1 MKKLAK
7 SSALLFLTLGLGAC
21 GGGGGSSSPAESP
34 ISEGDTPQTETPGQE
49 TSGNKA
55 FQSAVSTPELDYS
68 SAPVYWDL
76 ETNSIVTEADDWELK
91 ISSQGY
97 GHVIQINGGASGSGD
112 AAIGAI
118 MAESPFEITDPT
130 DRNQVYKFFEDTASG
145 VLSSPGGYGPL
156 EYSVAGMHKMW
167 PNYATYVFEENG
179 SYYKAQVIGNY
190 GEDGTAASATLRL
203 RIAQAGANEPSQLV
217 TLDAATDTTQAVY
230 LNLATGQVVS
240 EGQTWH
246 LAYQKYVGFK
256 TNSGVSGDG
265 NVQGCLAHSYD
276 SLYDENGSAV
286 QAEFESKTPENTLAI
301 FDAVT
306 YENCSESDW
315 LTDAVQSQF
324 QDWYTYDMATHSV
337 NIHEDASN
345 GWILRSATSSAE
357 GDYHYARIRVTDFG
371 SGKLT
376 FAVENWDEQE

>member
-1 MKKLAK
+1 MKQLIKT
-7 SSALLFLTLGLGAC
+7 SALLFLTLGLGAC
-21 GGGGGSSSPAESP
+21 GGGGGSSNPAEPSNAE
-34 ISEGDTPQTETPGQE
+34 SDSSQTESPVPE
-49 TSGNKA
+49 TSENKA
-55 FQSAVSTPELDYS
+55 FQSAISTPELDYS

-76 ETNSIVTEADDWELK
+76 ETNSMVTQADDWELK
-91 ISSQGY
+91 ISPNGR
-97 GHVIQINGGASGSGD
+97 GHVIQVNGGASGNGD

-118 MAESPFEITDPT
+118 MTTSPFDVTDPT

-167 PNYATYVFEENG
+167 PNYATYVFEDNG

-190 GEDGTAASATLRL
+190 GEDGTAPSSTLRL
-203 RIAQAGANEPSQLV
+203 RIARAGVNEPSEIV
-217 TLDAATDTTQAVY
+217 TLDAASDTSKAAY
-230 LNLATGQVVS
+230 LDLATGDTVS
-240 EGQTWH
+240 EDQPWH

-357 GDYHYARIRVTDFG
+357 GDYHYARIRVTDFS

>member
-21 GGGGGSSSPAESP
+21 GGGGGSSSPAETP
-34 ISEGDTPQTETPGQE
+34 VSEGGSPAETPAPD
-49 TSGNKA
+49 TSENKV

-76 ETNSIVTEADDWELK
+76 ETNSIVTEDDDWELK
-91 ISSQGY
+91 ISRQGY
-97 GHVIQINGGASGSGD
+97 GHVIQVNGGASGSGD
-112 AAIGAI
+112 AAIGAV
-118 MAESPFEITDPT
+118 MADSPFEVTDPT

-145 VLSSPGGYGPL
+145 VLSTPGGYGPL

-179 SYYKAQVIGNY
+179 AYYKAQVIGNY
-190 GEDGTAASATLRL
+190 GEDGTSPSATLQL
-203 RIAQAGANEPSQLV
+203 RIAQAGANEPSQIV
-217 TLDAATDTTQAVY
+217 TLDAASDTTKAAY
-230 LNLATGQVVS
+230 LDLATGVTVS
-240 EGQTWH
+240 EDQIWH

-256 TNSGVSGDG
+256 TNSGVSGNG
-265 NVQGCLAHSYD
+265 NVQGCLAHSYET
-276 SLYDENGSAV
+276 LYDENGSAV
-286 QAEFESKTPENTLAI
+286 QTEFESKTAENTLAT

-324 QDWYTYDMATHSV
+324 KDWYTYDMATHTV
-337 NIHEDASN
+337 TIHEDASN
-345 GWILRSATSSAE
+345 GWILRSASSNTE
-357 GDYHYARIRVTDFG
+357 GDYQYARIKVTDFG

-376 FAVENWDEQE
+376 FAVENWAEQE